1 VGASGAGTIAIN
13 NAKITVKAAIKKAGN
28 RLLQLGSRKAYTHI
42 KARRN
47 AIIEKASTSLLDK
60 AQAIFK

>member
-28 RLLQLGSRKAYTHI
+28 RLL
-42 KARRN
+42 
-47 AIIEKASTSLLDK
+47 
-60 AQAIFK
+60 